1 MSDSNGIKILTDNRR
16 ARHEY
21 SLSEHLETGM
31 VLTGSEVK
39 AARAGKIQLSDSYG
53 TIRRGELWLQNAHIS
68 HYGPANRENHEPIR
82 PRKLL
87 AHAREIEKMSA
98 KIRDGG
104 LTLIPTKIY
113 LKKGLVKCELA
124 LAKVKKIHDKRATER
139 KREAESEARTA
150 VREHRR

>member
-1 MSDSNGIKILTDNRR
+1 MSEPVGIKILTDNRR

-21 SLSEHLETGM
+21 FLSDHLELGM

-53 TIRRGELWLQNAHIS
+53 TLRNGELWLFNAHIS
-68 HYGPANRENHEPIR
+68 HYGPAHRENHDPIR

-87 AHAREIEKMSA
+87 AHAREIEKLGA

-113 LKKGLVKCELA
+113 LKKGRVKCELA
-124 LAKVKKIHDKRATER
+124 LAKVKKLHDKRATER
-139 KREAESEARTA
+139 KKEAEAEACTA
-150 VREHRR
+150 IREHRR